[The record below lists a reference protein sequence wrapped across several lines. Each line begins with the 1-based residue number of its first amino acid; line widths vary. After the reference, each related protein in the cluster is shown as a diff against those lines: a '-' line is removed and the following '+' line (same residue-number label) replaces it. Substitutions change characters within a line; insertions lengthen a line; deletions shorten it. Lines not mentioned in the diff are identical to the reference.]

1 VSANHKG
8 CVHPR
13 ERHEEAGYALVMALF
28 LAMAIIIG
36 AQVMLH
42 NLATDG
48 RRQRESE
55 EIWRGNQVIRAIRIF
70 YRKTGHYPQTMD
82 DLQKGL
88 PGVQFLRPEA
98 ATDPMNKDDGSWRFI
113 YVNGA
118 GQIIGSVRY
127 ASLQQMA
134 LIDLNGGKLPGA
146 QQGTAA
152 GSSSQ
157 SSESDSGS
165 QQSDSQQQSTQ
176 GEQQAGQGGQQS
188 SAQAPQPQQPN
199 QPFGAPPPAPSSS
212 NGGNTLG
219 LGTSAASGQVPASV
233 LQAQPTGPV
242 DGPVLG
248 GLLTGVASKIDHPSL
263 KVYKGG
269 KTYQQWEFI
278 WNPLEDQGRALQNG
292 LAPQGQQP
300 GVGLPIANPNGGG
313 TTGTP
318 GNPPTGLPGPGAQP
332 PGAAPQTPPD
342 LPLTQ

>member
-1 VSANHKG
+1 MSANHKG

-152 GSSSQ
+152 GSSNESNE
-157 SSESDSGS
+157 SSSGEQQLAS
-165 QQSDSQQQSTQ
+165 QQESTQ
-176 GEQQAGQGGQQS
+176 GAQQAGQGGQQS

-278 WNPLEDQGRALQNG
+278 WNPLEDQGRVLQNG

-300 GVGLPIANPNGGG
+300 GVALPIANPNGGG
-313 TTGTP
+313 TSGTP
-318 GNPPTGLPGPGAQP
+318 GNPPTGFPGPGAQP

-342 LPLTQ
+342 QPLTD